1 MKGSFWEVGWW
12 VLDNPGPMVCG
23 VLLGM
28 LWKAMQVA
36 GDWAGPRKVLA
47 SWGYHKNPDVV
58 LGGGRQLFCQVP
70 LACVQESLKS
80 VSGSWFMKRV
90 ARLE

>member
-1 MKGSFWEVGWW
+1 M
-12 VLDNPGPMVCG
+12 VLDNPRASGYV
-23 VLLGM
+23 VESS
-28 LWKAMQVA
+28 A
-36 GDWAGPRKVLA
+36 GCRWAGPRKVLA
-47 SWGYHKNPDVV
+47 LGYHQNPDVV
-58 LGGGRQLFCQVP
+58 LGGRQLFCPVP